1 MSLLSLISRIP
12 APEPW
17 SEGDNIPWNE
27 PGFSARMLTEHLSQD
42 HDAASRRLEKI
53 DRHVRFIHHLL
64 GERPARILDLGC
76 GPGLY
81 ATRLA
86 RLGHRVSGIDYS
98 PASVEYARN
107 LAESA
112 GLACRFELAD
122 LRTAVFGSGYDL
134 VQLIYGELNVFPRPV
149 AADIL
154 QRAYAALN
162 DGGLLLLE
170 PHTFE
175 GVRGTGCR
183 QEWWTSTG
191 GLFSPRPHLV
201 LEETFWDDATHT
213 RTDRY
218 YVIDAETAAISRH
231 AASYQAYRPDEY
243 NRLLTE
249 AGFNTVQVYPSLTG
263 DEDPRQPGLFVLSAR
278 K

>member
-1 MSLLSLISRIP
+1 MSLMSLISRNP
-12 APEPW
+12 TPEPW

-42 HDAASRRLEKI
+42 HDAASRRFEKI
-53 DRHVRFIHHLL
+53 DRHVRFIHYLL
-64 GERPARILDLGC
+64 GERPSRILDLGC

-107 LAESA
+107 LAESDR
-112 GLACRFELAD
+112 LECRFELAD
-122 LRTAVFGSGYDL
+122 LRTAAFGSNYDL
-134 VQLIYGELNVFPRPV
+134 AMLIYGELNVFPRSTAV
-149 AADIL
+149 DIL
-154 QRAYAALN
+154 RRAHVALN

-175 GVRGTGCR
+175 GVRGPGCR

-201 LEETFWDDATHT
+201 LEETFWDDAAQI

-218 YVIDAETAAISRH
+218 YVIDAETATISRH

-243 NRLLTE
+243 NRMLAE
-249 AGFNTVQVYPSLTG
+249 AGFTAVQVYPSLTG
-263 DEDPRQPGLFVLSAR
+263 EEDPQQPGLFVLTAR

>member
-1 MSLLSLISRIP
+1 MTLLSLISRIP
-12 APEPW
+12 TPEPW

-42 HDAASRRLEKI
+42 HDAASRRFEKI
-53 DRHVRFIHHLL
+53 DRHVHFIHGLL
-64 GERPARILDLGC
+64 GERPSRILDLGC

-86 RLGHRVSGIDYS
+86 RLGHRISGIDFS
-98 PASVEYARN
+98 PASIEYARG
-107 LAESA
+107 LAESE
-112 GLACRFELAD
+112 GLDCRFDLAD
-122 LRTAVFGSGYDL
+122 LRSAVFGRGYDL
-134 VQLIYGELNVFPRPV
+134 AMLIFGELNVFPRSS

-154 QRAYAALN
+154 QRAHAALN

-175 GVRGTGCR
+175 GVRGQGCR
-183 QEWWTSTG
+183 QEWWTSNG
-191 GLFSPRPHLV
+191 GLFSARPHLV
-201 LEETFWDDATHT
+201 LEETFWEDTHNT

-218 YVIDAETAAISRH
+218 YVIDAETTEVSRH

-243 NRLLTE
+243 NRLLAE
-249 AGFNTVQVYPSLTG
+249 SGFSDVQVYPSLTG
-263 DEDPRQPGLFVLSAR
+263 EEDPQQPGLFVLTAR